1 MPGPAL
7 SALGRRDQRGMNKGD
22 SILER
27 LVELDR
33 KACAMVEEAQEA
45 LEDTLAN
52 TERDMERF
60 REEYTKKAVQ
70 RIGVVRDEEGK
81 ASQAELEDITR
92 RYHSLM
98 EGLEQT
104 YQERHTQWE
113 EEIFQRCIEK

>member
-1 MPGPAL
+1 
-7 SALGRRDQRGMNKGD
+7 MNKGD

-70 RIGVVRDEEGK
+70 RIGVVRDGEGK

-104 YQERHTQWE
+104 YQERHAQWE

>member
-1 MPGPAL
+1 
-7 SALGRRDQRGMNKGD
+7 MNKGD